1 MWIERLRIQ
10 SYSTV
15 ISAALVAT
23 PNDLP
28 VLPGRLVEQEAFP
41 PV

>member
-1 MWIERLRIQ
+1 MGIERLRIE

-15 ISAALVAT
+15 LSAALVAT

-28 VLPGRLVEQEAFP
+28 VLPGRLVEQEASP